1 VRSKFWNGHPR
12 LVQAVALAALGWG
25 AAYLAWRIGWSGAGV
40 GRPLF
45 FVLLLAE
52 IFGWV
57 SLGFYAFLAW
67 RVPETSRPPLPDDPP
82 VVDVFVC
89 TYDEPVRVLEATLVG
104 CREMRGP
111 HVTWVLDDGRRAE
124 VQALATRLGARYLT
138 RPDNRHAKAGNIN
151 AALPRTHGDLILFLD
166 ADHVPMPD
174 ILEATLGYFDDPD
187 VALVQTPH
195 DFFNRDSV
203 QHTRTARHEQTL
215 FYDVIACG
223 KDRHDASGAARR
235 R

>member
-1 VRSKFWNGHPR
+1 
-12 LVQAVALAALGWG
+12 
-25 AAYLAWRIGWSGAGV
+25 
-40 GRPLF
+40 
-45 FVLLLAE
+45 
-52 IFGWV
+52 
-57 SLGFYAFLAW
+57 
-67 RVPETSRPPLPDDPP
+67 
-82 VVDVFVC
+82 VC

-203 QHTRTARHEQTL
+203 QHTRAARHEQTL
-215 FYDVIACG
+215 FYDVIACS
-223 KDRHDASGAARR
+223 KDRHDAMFWCGSATVIRRAALEAVGGVLTDTVAEDFHTTIAMHARAGAPATTTRPSCRVSRRTTSRASCCSGRAGRAGTSACSAPPRTR
-235 R
+235 